1 MEIQRLRSRLH
12 LSEIH
17 MATEIST
24 DLEAFVKQEID
35 SGHFSDRSSVIEHAL
50 RLMQRDR
57 DEAIHG
63 IKLGLEDVAAGRA
76 QPLGEAFSDL
86 RNEFGVTEDA

>member
-1 MEIQRLRSRLH
+1 
-12 LSEIH
+12 

-24 DLEAFVKQEID
+24 DLEEFMRQEIK
-35 SGHFSDRSSVIEHAL
+35 SGHFSDRNSVIEYAL

-63 IKLGLEDVAAGRA
+63 IRLGLEDIAAGRS
-76 QPLGEAFSDL
+76 QPLDEAFSEL
-86 RNEFGVTEDA
+86 RNEFGVAEDA

>member
-1 MEIQRLRSRLH
+1 
-12 LSEIH
+12 

-24 DLEAFVKQEID
+24 DLEEFMKQEINR
-35 SGHFSDRSSVIEHAL
+35 GHFSDRNSVIEYAL

-63 IKLGLEDVAAGRA
+63 IRLGLEDVAAGRT
-76 QPLGEAFSDL
+76 QRLGDAFSEL
-86 RNEFGVTEDA
+86 RNEFGVAEDA

>member
-1 MEIQRLRSRLH
+1 
-12 LSEIH
+12 

-35 SGHFSDRSSVIEHAL
+35 SGHFSDRNSVIEHAL

-63 IKLGLEDVAAGRA
+63 IKQGLKDVAAGRT
-76 QPLGEAFSDL
+76 QPLGEAFSEL